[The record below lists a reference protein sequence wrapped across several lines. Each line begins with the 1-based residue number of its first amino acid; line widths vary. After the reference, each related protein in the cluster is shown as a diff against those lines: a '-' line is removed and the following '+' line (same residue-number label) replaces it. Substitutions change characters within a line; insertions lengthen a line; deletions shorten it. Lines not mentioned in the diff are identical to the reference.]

1 MRLISCVSVASIFSC
16 IGLKCGLSSEHV
28 TASVSFSLGMNP
40 LNSHRCVSNSE
51 KNKTWQQ
58 LSHLVAKSCHR
69 VLRIHQKWK
78 QRVNLRVHVS
88 GGAARPPPPCHTGGA
103 QADRWRETC
112 TVWPQGRRKIDL
124 LWLWKWKRRSKQAD
138 NELLL
143 FHNQTIIAP
152 WGWLPLN

>member
-58 LSHLVAKSCHR
+58 LSHLVAESCHR

-78 QRVNLRVHVS
+78 QRVNLSSCERRSCSSSTTLPHRWSS
-88 GGAARPPPPCHTGGA
+88 GR
-103 QADRWRETC
+103 QVERETC

>member
-78 QRVNLRVHVS
+78 QSESEFMWAEELLVLHHPATQVELR
-88 GGAARPPPPCHTGGA
+88 PTGGEKHA
-103 QADRWRETC
+103 QFDHKAEEKLIYC
-112 TVWPQGRRKIDL
+112 GCE
-124 LWLWKWKRRSKQAD
+124 
-138 NELLL
+138 NENEGL
-143 FHNQTIIAP
+143 NRQITSCCCSIIKP
-152 WGWLPLN
+152 